1 MVPEKRSRPP
11 RVTRSDTAQQE
22 DCDVIGDLIGHYG
35 KWQFVMTILLSLF
48 QIPNTFHISSPL
60 YQVSESPFRA
70 QEGVKAI
77 SDILNLINKDL
88 LLQINKNNQRV
99 QSTTKTM
106 TIISTVGYDT
116 HDTLLSSA
124 SGQMLL
130 PGKWQADAWINIRCP
145 RLFQSAMKE
154 YWCDAPAHLQS
165 LPIELWRNISQTED
179 GCQMFDYPWNTVTAA
194 DISVG
199 LLNSTIPLLT

>member
-1 MVPEKRSRPP
+1 MLKANSQPPPPPSSVESAVAPEKRSRPP

-116 HDTLLSSA
+116 HDNLFIIGLGPNVAAWQMA
-124 SGQMLL
+124 S
-130 PGKWQADAWINIRCP
+130 RCV
-145 RLFQSAMKE
+145 
-154 YWCDAPAHLQS
+154 D
-165 LPIELWRNISQTED
+165 
-179 GCQMFDYPWNTVTAA
+179 
-194 DISVG
+194 
-199 LLNSTIPLLT
+199 